1 MNMDARNYALDVL
14 VRVFREHGYA
24 GLLMRNDNPLSDQ
37 DKRFVSSLVYG
48 TIRNYALL
56 EAQWRH
62 YARRNVKL
70 RTALILDMAVYQ
82 MFFMDKVPDY
92 AIVNGAVEMADEK
105 EKGFVNAL
113 LHKVQKQGFVESE
126 DESVRYSHPS
136 WIIGL
141 WKAHYGEE
149 TATKIL
155 ESDQKP
161 SMTFGRIN
169 TLKVH
174 KEDLEN
180 RYTFVNDISF
190 MSDVPLQETE
200 DFKEG
205 RILIQDVH
213 SAMVPS
219 FLDVHPGMKVLD
231 ACAAPGTKAQEIA
244 MFMENEGEIIAFDIY
259 EARVHLIEQLMD
271 KTGVD
276 IVRAL
281 VKDATIQGQ
290 FAAESFDRILL
301 DVPCSGLGD
310 LSHKPEIRW
319 HLLPENIDALV
330 ETQRKILLANAP
342 YLKRGGMM
350 VYSTCTL
357 NKKENEKQ
365 IQWFLREH
373 PDFTLLS
380 EKTMFPFE
388 DGGDGFYMAQLCKTN

>member
-1 MNMDARNYALDVL
+1 MDARSYALDVL

-24 GLLMRNDNPLSDQ
+24 GLLMRNDNPLPDK

-48 TIRNYALL
+48 TIRNYSLL
-56 EAQWRH
+56 EAQWRPF
-62 YARRNVKL
+62 AKRKVRLK
-70 RTALILDMAVYQ
+70 TALILDMAVYQ

-113 LHKVQKQGFVESE
+113 LHKAQKQGFLEV
-126 DESVRYSHPS
+126 DEEAVRYSHPS

-141 WKAHYGEE
+141 WKAHYGEAV
-149 TATKIL
+149 TRKIL

-161 SMTFGRIN
+161 SVTFGRIN
-169 TLKVH
+169 TLKVK

-190 MSDVPLQETE
+190 ISDVPLRETE

-205 RILIQDVH
+205 RVLIQDVH
-213 SAMVPS
+213 SAMVPAY
-219 FLDVHPGMKVLD
+219 LDVHAGMKVLD
-231 ACAAPGTKAQEIA
+231 ACAAPGTKTQEIA
-244 MFMENEGEIIAFDIY
+244 MFMENDGEIIATDIY
-259 EARVHLIEQLMD
+259 EARVHLIKQLMD
-271 KTGVD
+271 KTGVE
-276 IVRAL
+276 IVRAF
-281 VKDATIQGQ
+281 VKDSSKHDQ
-290 FAAESFDRILL
+290 FTPESFDRILL

-319 HLLPENIDALV
+319 HLLPENIDSLV
-330 ETQRKILLANAP
+330 MTQRAILLANAS
-342 YLKRGGMM
+342 YLRVGGIM